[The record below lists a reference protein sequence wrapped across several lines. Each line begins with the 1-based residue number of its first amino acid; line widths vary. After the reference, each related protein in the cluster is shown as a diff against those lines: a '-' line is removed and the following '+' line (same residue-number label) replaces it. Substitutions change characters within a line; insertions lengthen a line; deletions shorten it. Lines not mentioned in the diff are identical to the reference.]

1 MTTRDGEAEAGAGR
15 PGCRTGPARRASVGL
30 TLAGLVL
37 IGTTMPLAAMPF
49 AAPSARPD
57 AGTAPLSGD
66 RPTAATAPDGQSI
79 DGDLVM
85 VAASRRRPIPPWVF
99 GRSAEPRLVPPRAIP
114 GRPGPGARLGAAP
127 GGASAKAA
135 APLPRTRPD
144 RPGEPTGTVSSRSMP
159 PPAPGAVTVPIAPLE

>member
-15 PGCRTGPARRASVGL
+15 PRYRTGPARRASAGL
-30 TLAGLVL
+30 TLAGLAL
-37 IGTTMPLAAMPF
+37 IGSTMPLAAMPF

-66 RPTAATAPDGQSI
+66 RPTAATAPDGRSI

-85 VAASRRRPIPPWVF
+85 VAASRRRPIPPWIF
-99 GRSAEPRLVPPRAIP
+99 GRGAEPRLVPPRAIP
-114 GRPGPGARLGAAP
+114 GGRLGARTGAAP

-144 RPGEPTGTVSSRSMP
+144 RPGEPTGTVSSP
-159 PPAPGAVTVPIAPLE
+159 PVPPRAPGAVTVPIAPLE